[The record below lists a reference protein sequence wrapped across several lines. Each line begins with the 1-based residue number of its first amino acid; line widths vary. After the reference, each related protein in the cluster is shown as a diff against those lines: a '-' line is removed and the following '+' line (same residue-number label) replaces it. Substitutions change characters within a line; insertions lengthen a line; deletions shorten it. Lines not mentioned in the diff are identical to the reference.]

1 MSAPVTPVPATS
13 SAATSAPVRVVPEA
27 DGALWRVVLDRPK
40 GNVLDGAMV
49 GALDETVRRAGRT
62 AGLKA
67 LIFEGAGAHF
77 SFGASVEEHLPPHV
91 AGMLSRFHALFLAL
105 LESGVPCLS
114 AVRGQCLGG
123 GLELAAF
130 CQRIFAAPD
139 VRLGQPEI
147 RLGVFA
153 PVASLILPERIG
165 RARAEELCLSGR
177 VVDAQEAL
185 ALGLV
190 DELADDPSAA
200 ALAWARRHLL
210 DKSAFSL
217 RLATRA
223 LRRRWSA
230 HLAAELAALER
241 LYLDELMT
249 ARDATEGLTAFLE
262 KRPPRWSDS

>member
-1 MSAPVTPVPATS
+1 MSAPVTL
-13 SAATSAPVRVVPEA
+13 APVRVVPEA
-27 DGALWRVVLDRPK
+27 EGALWRVVLDRPK
-40 GNVLDGAMV
+40 GNVLDRDMV
-49 GALDETVRRAGRT
+49 RALDETARRAGRQ

-67 LIFEGAGAHF
+67 LILEGAGAHF

-105 LESGVPCLS
+105 LESGVPCLA

-130 CQRIFAAPD
+130 CQRVFAAPD
-139 VRLGQPEI
+139 ARLGQPEI

-177 VVDAQEAL
+177 VVDAPEAL
-185 ALGLV
+185 AMGLV
-190 DELADDPSAA
+190 DVVAEDPVAA
-200 ALAWARRHLL
+200 ALAWARGHLL
-210 DKSAFSL
+210 DKSASSL
-217 RLATRA
+217 RLAARA

-230 HLAAELAALER
+230 QLAAELAALES
-241 LYLDELMT
+241 LYLDELMAT
-249 ARDATEGLTAFLE
+249 RDASEGLTAFLE
-262 KRPPRWSDS
+262 KRAPRWSDA